1 MTTEKDLNALKELA
15 DRRPIIKEFYE
26 GIADIYN
33 YQPDSFKDLDWVWII
48 NEAYRRLRESS
59 G

>member
-33 YQPDSFKDLDWVWII
+33 YQPDSFKDLDWGWIMS
-48 NEAYRRLRESS
+48 EANRQVRDAK
-59 G
+59 